1 MIKETSESSS
11 KSLPATRGAASFT
24 DQLIE
29 PLNRLRSEVDRLFD
43 DFPVRFLTFPLGL
56 SATKLPF
63 PAVEMKE
70 NTTGFKLSVEVPGI
84 DAKDVDVTI
93 DEGVLV
99 IKGEKKQEREEKEK
113 GYLYSE
119 RSYGS
124 FERRI
129 ALPANANAQE
139 VKARAKDGVLQI
151 TIGKIE
157 KPVESGR
164 KIAIET

>member
-1 MIKETSESSS
+1 MAMTQEAGTKV
-11 KSLPATRGAASFT
+11 PAKPASSFT

-29 PLNRLRSEVDRLFD
+29 PFNRLRSEVDRLFD
-43 DFPVRFLTFPLGL
+43 DFPTMFPSFSPGRLA
-56 SATKLPF
+56 SRLPF

-70 NTTGFKLSVEVPGI
+70 NDKSFKLSVEVPGI
-84 DAKDVDVTI
+84 DAKDVEVTV

-99 IKGEKKQEREEKEK
+99 IKGEKKEEREEKDK

-129 ALPANANAQE
+129 ALPTTADAGSITA
-139 VKARAKDGVLQI
+139 KAKDGVLQI
-151 TIGKIE
+151 TIAKAAKAPETARKIE
-157 KPVESGR
+157 
-164 KIAIET
+164 IEA